1 MFPVDLRALRAPHG
15 LARRVQPAL
24 SAVRPSV
31 LSVTQRP
38 NTSPRHKIDRAFAAK
53 KPSSQHAH
61 TLERASRFPSAS
73 CALLPRSFARVQLPT
88 PFFSCAPTLFSKNT
102 GGAVSRRKSCLH
114 SMSCA
119 LCKTRMTEKSQKDI
133 QINCATAPQ
142 PSSQPRMRQ
151 PHLCVIVSGRPPVS
165 AWRVSRI
172 IKTQSEVHSL

>member
-102 GGAVSRRKSCLH
+102 GGGVSRRKSCLH
-114 SMSCA
+114 SNELRTLQNANDGKEPKRHPNKLRHCA
-119 LCKTRMTEKSQKDI
+119 ATIFPTPDA
-133 QINCATAPQ
+133 ATASLCYCFWSPA
-142 PSSQPRMRQ
+142 RQ
-151 PHLCVIVSGRPPVS
+151 CVARL
-165 AWRVSRI
+165 
-172 IKTQSEVHSL
+172 THH